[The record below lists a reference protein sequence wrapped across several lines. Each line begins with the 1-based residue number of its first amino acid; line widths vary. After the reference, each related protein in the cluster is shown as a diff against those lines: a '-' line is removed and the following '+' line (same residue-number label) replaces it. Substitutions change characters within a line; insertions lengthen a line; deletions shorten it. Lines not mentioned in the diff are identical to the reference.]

1 MKFLFFTYA
10 AIAEIC
16 QDVKGSKYCF
26 DELQE
31 NWIKFSESYVQ
42 LIKFLHNKL
51 NQNLNVSDLLTS
63 YRKLRILAQR
73 FSKSS
78 KFATDNNKIQPAS
91 LWRFGADGRIFRTMD
106 SSK

>member
-42 LIKFLHNKL
+42 LIKFLH
-51 NQNLNVSDLLTS
+51 
-63 YRKLRILAQR
+63 
-73 FSKSS
+73 
-78 KFATDNNKIQPAS
+78 
-91 LWRFGADGRIFRTMD
+91 
-106 SSK
+106 